1 MILRFRVCFSIV
13 FICYHVINRI
23 ILIRLL
29 QAQILRLSEAVFIS
43 ISLNLFDKIL
53 YTMWACVGSC
63 VDYNLNFYNA
73 TLMVCIKRTF
83 LFTDHPSGTVLNSY
97 TSNFKSLEKDN

>member
-1 MILRFRVCFSIV
+1 
-13 FICYHVINRI
+13 
-23 ILIRLL
+23 
-29 QAQILRLSEAVFIS
+29 
-43 ISLNLFDKIL
+43 
-53 YTMWACVGSC
+53 MWACVGSC

-97 TSNFKSLEKDN
+97 TSNFKSLERDN